1 MRMMRF
7 LLSLLLFGV
16 PAAAQTIES
25 PVAFDSAGRVM
36 AVTAPLV
43 ERLHLAAPV
52 WPVAGEFRE
61 ARLYSVQGGGFV
73 LVVQR
78 PAGII
83 ERWSLSEAQRG
94 SLRGA
99 MDAALVLAGRPSGEP
114 GSEAMSEP
122 VGNAFA
128 RRQTLLAALVYGPI
142 ASSLV
147 DDGSAAGAAWLLVTG
162 GTFFT
167 TYGMAQSRPIT
178 RAQNHLTGHLGVAGT
193 AAGWLLA
200 YAAAGDGT
208 GNERGER
215 GVALGSA
222 VLGSVVG
229 FNVGRN
235 LSDAEAHGVTAG
247 VESGGLTSFALAEL
261 AGASSRGA
269 ATAVAAGILAGGPVG
284 LQYPRRASYT
294 VTAGDI
300 DGVGTAGLIGGL
312 LAGAVLPENP
322 SQRPAA
328 AILGAGYL
336 TGLFVGDRSIARRF
350 DLTPSESNIAG
361 VGALAGALVG
371 LAIPT
376 LTGSDDTHFLLG
388 AAGVGAALGMGGV
401 LGALPHRAGS
411 GAQTGSSRF
420 RVNFS
425 PAGAL
430 GALNRAPGQHPILNV
445 RF

>member
-1 MRMMRF
+1 MRVMRF
-7 LLSLLLFGV
+7 LLLLLLFGV
-16 PAAAQTIES
+16 PAAAQSIES

-43 ERLHLAAPV
+43 ERLHLASPV

-61 ARLYSVQGGGFV
+61 ARLYSVQPGGGFV

-83 ERWSLSEAQRG
+83 ERWILTEAQRG

-99 MDAALVLAGRPSGEP
+99 MDAAMVVAGRPSSEP
-114 GSEAMSEP
+114 GTEAISET

-147 DDGSAAGAAWLLVTG
+147 NDGSAAGAAWLLVTG

-167 TYGMAQSRPIT
+167 TYGMAQSRTIT
-178 RAQNHLTGHLGVAGT
+178 RAQNHLTGPLGVAGT

-222 VLGSVVG
+222 VLGSVIG
-229 FNVGRN
+229 FNAGKN
-235 LSDAEAHGVTAG
+235 LSDAEAHGVSAG
-247 VESGGLTSFALAEL
+247 VESGALTSFALAEL
-261 AGASSRGA
+261 SGASSRGA
-269 ATAVAAGILAGGPVG
+269 ATAVAAGLIAGGPIG
-284 LQYPRRASYT
+284 LQYPRRAWYT

-300 DGVGTAGLIGGL
+300 DAVGTAGLIGGL
-312 LAGAVLPENP
+312 LAGAVLPDNP

-336 TGLFVGDRSIARRF
+336 TGLIIGDRAIARRF
-350 DLTPSESNIAG
+350 DLTQSESNIAG

-376 LTGSDDTHFLLG
+376 LTGSDDSHFLLG
-388 AAGVGAALGMGGV
+388 AAGTGAALGMAGV
-401 LGALPHRAGS
+401 LGALPHRAE
-411 GAQTGSSRF
+411 AGSSRF
-420 RVNFS
+420 RVGFS
-425 PAGAL
+425 AGGVL
-430 GALNRAPGQHPILNV
+430 GALNRTPGQHPILNV